1 MMTPRRPREAEIA
14 ITRLLQTTMG
24 WPGNAGNRTAAGRVL
39 LDVEEIATT
48 ERPQAGRLEGSH
60 LEMLYR
66 AHATKA
72 TRTAYLLTG
81 DAALA
86 DDLVQ
91 EAFVRLAG
99 RFMDLRR
106 EDAFEAYLRRTI
118 VNLAR
123 TRFRRMQRER
133 ERHERDV
140 REASVA
146 AAGPPDAAET
156 LAVRDALM
164 RLNQRQR
171 AAVVLRYFDD
181 LPEAEIADLIGCR
194 PGTVKS
200 LLSRAMVI
208 LREELSR

>member
-1 MMTPRRPREAEIA
+1 
-14 ITRLLQTTMG
+14 
-24 WPGNAGNRTAAGRVL
+24 
-39 LDVEEIATT
+39 
-48 ERPQAGRLEGSH
+48 
-60 LEMLYR
+60 MLYR

-106 EDAFEAYLRRTI
+106 DDAFEAYLRRTI

-133 ERHERDV
+133 ERHERDA

-146 AAGPPDAAET
+146 AAGSPDAAET

>member
-1 MMTPRRPREAEIA
+1 MED
-14 ITRLLQTTMG
+14 
-24 WPGNAGNRTAAGRVL
+24 AATSQRI
-39 LDVEEIATT
+39 E
-48 ERPQAGRLEGSH
+48 AGRLEGGR
-60 LEMLYR
+60 LEALYR
-66 AHATKA
+66 THAVKA
-72 TRTAYLLTG
+72 ARTAYLLTG

-99 RFMDLRR
+99 RFVDWRR

-123 TRFRRMQRER
+123 TRARRMQRER
-133 ERHERDV
+133 ERHEQQ
-140 REASVA
+140 VA
-146 AAGPPDAAET
+146 APVPPPPDVAD
-156 LAVRDALM
+156 LIAVRDSLM
-164 RLNQRQR
+164 RLTERQR
-171 AAVVLRYFDD
+171 AAVVLRYYED

-200 LLSRAMVI
+200 LLSRAMDT

>member
-1 MMTPRRPREAEIA
+1 M
-14 ITRLLQTTMG
+14 
-24 WPGNAGNRTAAGRVL
+24 
-39 LDVEEIATT
+39 EEIATSERT
-48 ERPQAGRLEGSH
+48 EAGRLEGSR
-60 LEMLYR
+60 LEALYR

-81 DAALA
+81 DADLA

-106 EDAFEAYLRRTI
+106 DDAFEAYLRRTI

-123 TRFRRMQRER
+123 TRFRQMQRDR
-133 ERHERDV
+133 ERHERDA
-140 REASVA
+140 REMSA
-146 AAGPPDAAET
+146 AAGRPDPAET

-171 AAVVLRYFDD
+171 AVVVLRYFDD

-200 LLSRAMVI
+200 LLSRAMTI